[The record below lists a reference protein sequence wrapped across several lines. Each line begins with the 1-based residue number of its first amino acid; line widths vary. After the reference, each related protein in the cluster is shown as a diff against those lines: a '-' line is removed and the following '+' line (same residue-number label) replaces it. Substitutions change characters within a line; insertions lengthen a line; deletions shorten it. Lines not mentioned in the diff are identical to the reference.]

1 MHLDKDKIIVIEPV
15 IKSTESRDLIKES
28 ATILLESND
37 LKLQSVRTEGY
48 FVILRLSDTSQS
60 VNAINILKKL
70 SGVTFIFVGNSVELD
85 YNTIVDTVISTYSN
99 VLLNGETYYLL
110 VRSTALTCEDGE
122 STVKK
127 FDMEFHIHS
136 ELSAKS
142 GRFKRS
148 ENDREADVIIYI
160 LLGNNRCYISK
171 LAFKGKDLIPL
182 DFLKD
187 NVLCPI
193 FDSIS
198 LISFLSVLKSGY
210 NPVPFF
216 FYLEKRSMK
225 KMLKVFETLISD
237 SSITSI
243 DIYILSLEE
252 YISKLVQ
259 HSDGGDDNREKII
272 EKSKRYLRLIF
283 LKTIIKN
290 LDETILHFSKVS
302 LPLTPYAH
310 PPWFIKELITIFERS
325 KKITLTPLLFNYSN
339 HEFEI
344 QISRLAKLGMVPE
357 LGVDNLKQIED
368 ELYNEDLEILIKE
381 IAIDHLHPLSS
392 KYLKKYTLRVGEDY
406 LFDIFD
412 SI

>member
-1 MHLDKDKIIVIEPV
+1 MYLDKDQIIVIEPV

-37 LKLQSVRTEGY
+37 LALQSVSTEGY

-85 YNTIVDTVISTYSN
+85 YDIIVDTVIVTYSN

-110 VRSTALTCEDGE
+110 VRSTALAYEDGE

-127 FDMEFHIHS
+127 FDLEFHIQS
-136 ELSAKS
+136 ELFAKS

-160 LLGNNRCYISK
+160 LLGNNQCYISK
-171 LAFKGKDLIPL
+171 LAFKGKDVIPL
-182 DFLKD
+182 NFLRD

-193 FDSIS
+193 FDNIS
-198 LISFLSVLKSGY
+198 LISFLSILKSGY

-237 SSITSI
+237 YSIISI
-243 DIYILSLEE
+243 DIYTLSLDE

-259 HSDGGDDNREKII
+259 HSDGGDDNRETII
-272 EKSKRYLRLIF
+272 EKSKRYLWLIF
-283 LKTIIKN
+283 LKTVINN

-310 PPWFIKELITIFERS
+310 PSWFIKEVITIFERS
-325 KKITLTPLLFNYSN
+325 KKVTLTPLIFNYSN
-339 HEFEI
+339 HELEI
-344 QISRLAKLGMVPE
+344 QISRLAKLGLVPE
-357 LGVDNLKQIED
+357 LGVDNLKQKVD
-368 ELYNEDLEILIKE
+368 ELYIEDLEILIKE
-381 IAIDHLHPLSS
+381 IAIAHNHPLSS